1 VSAYE
6 LHPAHGWR
14 KYLAARDRVL
24 GRPAL
29 DTSPLSELERELRD
43 EDLDRM
49 GMEEC
54 DAEAFARGEERWA

>member
-1 VSAYE
+1 MD
-6 LHPAHGWR
+6 R
-14 KYLAARDRVL
+14 LARRLSDR
-24 GRPAL
+24 RWL